1 MLSHNAR
8 KNARVAVNM
17 SLRSAGLPRYQAYV
31 VDLSRSG
38 ARVQLN
44 GAVSQGLEN
53 QRIRFGVSLSGEI
66 GTHFEGMAR
75 VAWVKQTASG
85 WEAGLE
91 WEKLTPADWNK
102 AGLAAN
108 AA

>member
-17 SLRSAGLPRYQAYV
+17 SLRSASLPRYQAHI
-31 VDLSRSG
+31 VDLSKSG
-38 ARVQLN
+38 ARIRLK
-44 GAVSQGLEN
+44 GAVSQALEN

-66 GTHFEGMAR
+66 GTHFEGLAR
-75 VAWVKQTASG
+75 VAWVSQTASG

-91 WEKLTPADWNK
+91 WEKLTPADWNL